1 MEMVTCSLCN
11 KPFAS
16 AGPKICVRCLKRLDT
31 VYVKA
36 RDYIRE
42 NPKAR
47 MSVSE
52 LADAIQKDLRDLEV
66 LIAQKRLDRDA
77 SETTSEDQDEE
88 SRRKKLLATFQRSIS
103 DSAGGGESKK
113 AYRSY
118 GEERYGRS

>member
-1 MEMVTCSLCN
+1 MEMVTCDLCN

-42 NPKAR
+42 NSKVR
-47 MSVSE
+47 LSVSE
-52 LADAIQKDLRDLEV
+52 LAEAIEVDVRDLEV

-77 SETTSEDQDEE
+77 GDSMGEMEDEE
-88 SRRKKLLATFQRSIS
+88 ERRKKLLESFQRSVADAS
-103 DSAGGGESKK
+103 GGETKK

-118 GEERYGRS
+118 GEERYGKR